1 MALVLD
7 LVLTVT
13 VAVEQE
19 LLDKQIQVLVKVVE
33 GEMVLMLQLVLL

>member
-1 MALVLD
+1 MALMLD

-13 VAVEQE
+13 VLVEQVS
-19 LLDKQIQVLVKVVE
+19 LVNQIQVLVKVVE